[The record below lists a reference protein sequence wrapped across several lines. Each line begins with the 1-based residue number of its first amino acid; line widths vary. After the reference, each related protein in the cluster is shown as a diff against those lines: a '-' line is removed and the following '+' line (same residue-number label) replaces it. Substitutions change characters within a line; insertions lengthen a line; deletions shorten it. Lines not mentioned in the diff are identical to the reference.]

1 MEIAIPEPWMVDHP
15 IGALVSG
22 CTPGAPVT
30 LTATACFDGSAR
42 AASAT
47 FVADRR
53 GVVDPALH
61 ASVAGSYTGIDPFGL
76 WWSADPEGAAPHA
89 PAPPAPIPSRLQVES
104 GAESVSAEFERHWLS
119 AGATVSG
126 VHAPGVNGVFARPA
140 GTGPFPGVVAFGGSG
155 GGLGPSA
162 GWAPV
167 LASHGFATLA
177 IAYFGAAGLPSD
189 LVEIEI
195 EVVERAARWL
205 LDRAD
210 VLGSGVAVMGMS
222 RGSEIAL
229 WSGVLLDTV
238 NAVVA
243 FSPSGIGWSGLN
255 AAGPVD
261 RPAWTFRGEPIPY
274 AAIGDAA
281 RLRLD
286 IAPSN
291 APLALRGAFDAV
303 LEHPAAYQPAVIPV
317 ERIGGPVL
325 CVSGEADAMWPA
337 TEMTEVSVQR
347 ARQHGFPHEFTHLRY
362 PDAGHTGA
370 GVPGVPV
377 VTAIPRHPLTGAAYS
392 FGGTRSASAR
402 ARADSWPQ
410 VLTFLRDAATT

>member
-1 MEIAIPEPWMVDHP
+1 MEIAIPEPWLVDDP
-15 IGALVSG
+15 IGIVVSG
-22 CTPGAPVT
+22 CAPGREVT
-30 LTATACFDGSAR
+30 LTATACFDGCAR
-42 AASAT
+42 TASAT
-47 FVADRR
+47 FLADRG
-53 GVVDPALH
+53 GVVDPAGH
-61 ASVAGSYTGIDPFGL
+61 AAVAGSYTGIDPFGL
-76 WWSADPEGAAPHA
+76 WWSADPDVPAPDA
-89 PAPPAPIPSRLQVES
+89 PAPPAPIPSRLRIETGGETV
-104 GAESVSAEFERHWLS
+104 SVEFERHWLS
-119 AGATVSG
+119 GGATVSA
-126 VHAPGVNGVFARPA
+126 VQAPGLTGVFARPA

-155 GGLGPSA
+155 GGLGPSL
-162 GWAPV
+162 GWAAL

-177 IAYFGAAGLPSD
+177 IAYFGGPGLPSA

-205 LDRAD
+205 LDRGD
-210 VLGSGVAVMGMS
+210 VAAAGVAVVGMS
-222 RGSEIAL
+222 RGSELAL

-255 AAGPVD
+255 ASGPVD
-261 RPAWTFRGEPIPY
+261 GPAWTFRGEPIPY
-274 AAIGDAA
+274 APIGDAA
-281 RLRLD
+281 RARFD
-286 IAPSN
+286 MPPSN

-303 LEHPAAYQPAVIPV
+303 LAHPSAYQQAVIPV

-337 TEMTEVSVQR
+337 TEMTEVAVQR
-347 ARQHGFPHEFTHLRY
+347 ARQHGFPHAVTHLRY

-377 VTAIPRHPLTGAAYS
+377 ATEVPRHPLTGAAYS
-392 FGGTRSASAR
+392 FGGSRSASAR
-402 ARADSWPQ
+402 ARADSWPR